1 MNTERINKQRIFD
14 MKSANKPNNVYPKG
28 INLSDILKTS
38 IYDFES
44 EVNLIDEEI
53 ISSDMVSLSQYDYDI
68 NKYTKESTF
77 DQSKSIS
84 NKFTP
89 SFANRVQSKISM
101 LITPS
106 KEIELD
112 KSDDNISGMY
122 EGKHIEISLGDI
134 PEEYEENCTISDNYQ
149 TNLDKFVTNR
159 SGSFLKPDNIDNSQ
173 STPAEHQNV
182 AQRKPL
188 NRRAQGSG
196 DSRFSTYM

>member
-1 MNTERINKQRIFD
+1 
-14 MKSANKPNNVYPKG
+14 
-28 INLSDILKTS
+28 
-38 IYDFES
+38 
-44 EVNLIDEEI
+44 
-53 ISSDMVSLSQYDYDI
+53 
-68 NKYTKESTF
+68 
-77 DQSKSIS
+77 
-84 NKFTP
+84 
-89 SFANRVQSKISM
+89 M

-159 SGSFLKPDNIDNSQ
+159 SGSFLKSDNIDNSQ
-173 STPAEHQNV
+173 STPADHQNV